1 MDEMIFKQAAIDE
14 LNRYYSDKKYIAR
27 SRTILSAICLDIKR
41 TLQDLPAVNRWIPC
55 KERLP
60 KEKDSI
66 FARFYGTPKWNKS
79 MFRKRSQKV
88 LVTVVYP
95 NGKRGVD
102 VNHTTDGEWYKDP
115 LSEAWDVKT
124 VAWMPF
130 PEPYKEEEGEL

>member
-1 MDEMIFKQAAIDE
+1 MSDLIDRQAAIETADFE
-14 LNRYYSDKKYIAR
+14 CGEWRGLAG
-27 SRTILSAICLDIKR
+27 TIINGLKN
-41 TLQDLPAVNRWIPC
+41 LPAANRWIPC

-60 KEKDSI
+60 QEKDSI

-79 MFRKRSQKV
+79 IFRKRSQKV

-124 VAWMPF
+124 VAWMPL
-130 PEPYKEEEGEL
+130 PEPYTKEEEDG